1 MSANTSGTHQ
11 PASYSRFLG
20 GDSNVSPTT
29 IPVTT
34 TVNGKQ
40 HAIDV
45 EPRTLLLHL
54 IREDLGLTGTHT
66 GCETGQCGAC
76 TVLLDGQAVKSCMV
90 LAAQVEGRNVTT
102 IEGLGESSDHLH
114 PLQNVFW
121 EEHGLQCGYCTPGV
135 LLSTL
140 ALLRDNPKPSD
151 HDIRHALEGNI
162 CRCTGY
168 QNIVKAVQVA
178 SEKLTADDLADASA
192 KVEV

>member
-1 MSANTSGTHQ
+1 M
-11 PASYSRFLG
+11 
-20 GDSNVSPTT
+20 SPTT
-29 IPVTT
+29 IPVSA

-45 EPRTLLLHL
+45 EPRTLLLHM

-102 IEGLGESSDHLH
+102 IEGLSESPDNLH

-140 ALLRDNPKPSD
+140 ALLRDNPKPSE

-168 QNIVKAVQVA
+168 HNIVKAVQVA
-178 SEKLTADDLADASA
+178 SDRLTADDLAGVSA

>member
-1 MSANTSGTHQ
+1 MSPSTIS
-11 PASYSRFLG
+11 
-20 GDSNVSPTT
+20 VSA
-29 IPVTT
+29 
-34 TVNGKQ
+34 TVNG
-40 HAIDV
+40 ATRTVDV
-45 EPRTLLLHL
+45 EPRTLLLHM
-54 IREDLGLTGTHT
+54 IREPLGLTGTHT

-102 IEGLGESSDHLH
+102 IEGLAESSDSLH
-114 PLQNVFW
+114 PLQTVFW

-140 ALLRDNPKPSD
+140 ALLRDNPSPD
-151 HDIRHALEGNI
+151 DAEIRHALEGNI

-168 QNIVKAVQVA
+168 HNIVEAVKAA
-178 SEKLTADDLADASA
+178 ADRLSPEDLAEARA